1 MRPIERN
8 QFVKKSGER
17 SEITNIQEKV
27 EPTSALTTKKK
38 QTMSMLFLQ
47 SLKSIEYSIKNI
59 SRLITTI

>member
-27 EPTSALTTKKK
+27 EPISALTTKKK
-38 QTMSMLFLQ
+38 TN
-47 SLKSIEYSIKNI
+47 YVNVI
-59 SRLITTI
+59 SSKFKKH